1 MTSGERERFWREL
14 LARQAA
20 SGLSVRQFCGREG
33 VSEPSFYQWRKRL
46 GPTTQQKKNAAA
58 ATRDRPAAA
67 PSTDLLFLPLGLL
80 GGGAVSS
87 ELEIIHPAGCR
98 VRVVGEVNVAS
109 LTRVLEALDE
119 RGAR

>member
-1 MTSGERERFWREL
+1 MTSVERERFWREL

-46 GPTTQQKKNAAA
+46 S
-58 ATRDRPAAA
+58 ATPQTKHKVATKGERSASLPPADA
-67 PSTDLLFLPLGLL
+67 LFLPLGLL
-80 GGGAVSS
+80 GGSARS
-87 ELEIIHPAGCR
+87 ELEIVHPAGCR

-119 RGAR
+119 RGAG

>member
-1 MTSGERERFWREL
+1 MTREERERSWREL
-14 LARQAA
+14 LERQAA
-20 SGLSVRQFCGREG
+20 SGLSVRRFCGREG

-46 GPTTQQKKNAAA
+46 GVTTRKKI
-58 ATRDRPAAA
+58 AAA
-67 PSTDLLFLPLGLL
+67 PPRDRAAAPAATDSLFLPLGLL
-80 GGGAVSS
+80 GGASRS
-87 ELEIIHPAGCR
+87 ELEIVHPAGCR

>member
-46 GPTTQQKKNAAA
+46 GPTTQQQKNAAA
-58 ATRDRPAAA
+58 ATRDRATAT
-67 PSTDLLFLPLGLL
+67 PSTDSLFLPLGLL
-80 GGGAVSS
+80 GGGGVSS
-87 ELEIIHPAGCR
+87 ELEIIHPTGCR

-109 LTRVLEALDE
+109 LTRVLAALDE

>member
-1 MTSGERERFWREL
+1 MTSGERERYWREL

-46 GPTTQQKKNAAA
+46 GPTTQQKKNAAT

-80 GGGAVSS
+80 GGAVSS
-87 ELEIIHPAGCR
+87 ELEIVHPAGCR

-109 LTRVLEALDE
+109 LARVLAALDE